1 MTNHDDDFDRM
12 ARSAGAALRRPAPE
26 DGLTRVRAVRKRR
39 QVVRTTM
46 VGVAGLAI
54 LAAGVFVARGG
65 SDDPATSPTTTV
77 QEIVRYPLG
86 LSATPQGYALRGQ
99 GVRQSSGESTRG
111 AVLVKRDDSGTIV
124 ERVVVYLRDD
134 IYRGVP
140 GAAVPTPANLA
151 PAEGS
156 ELQFFTPNRTV
167 RLSYGLFERGHLIL
181 EAYHEDRTTSGALTD
196 AMQAIA
202 ASLGV
207 GPGVQLAFPGD
218 LPQGWSLATSGP
230 QPWDLTGPYV
240 QAYEVDRP
248 DGGNKVMV
256 ENWFVPASSG
266 FPYWMAYQTL
276 QPVTVRGHEGFVT
289 FSNEYGSD
297 GLTATPTNESSML
310 IWEEAPDHWVTLWAG
325 GMTTEQALAIADQLT
340 AVASTD
346 WVPLG
351 DFAGATSGT
360 TTTTLG

>member
-1 MTNHDDDFDRM
+1 MTNHNDDFDRM
-12 ARSAGAALRRPAPE
+12 ARAAGAALRRPAPE
-26 DGLTRVRAVRKRR
+26 GALMRVRAVRKRR

-54 LAAGVFVARGG
+54 LVAGVSLAKGG
-65 SDDPATSPTTTV
+65 SDDPAGTPTTV
-77 QEIVRYPLG
+77 QENVRYPLG

-99 GVRQSSGESTRG
+99 GVRPSTGESTRG
-111 AVLVKRDDSGTIV
+111 AVFVKRDGSGTIV
-124 ERVVVYLRDD
+124 ERVVLYLRDD
-134 IYRGVP
+134 IYRGAP
-140 GAAVPTPANLA
+140 GTAIPIPANLA

-202 ASLGV
+202 ASLV
-207 GPGVQLAFPGD
+207 IAADSDLVPSGD
-218 LPQGWSLATSGP
+218 LPEGWSLATSGP
-230 QPWDLTGPYV
+230 QPWDVAGPYV
-240 QAYEVDRP
+240 QAFEVDQP

-256 ENWFVPASSG
+256 ENWFVGPG

-276 QPVTVRGHEGFVT
+276 QPVTVRGHEGYVT
-289 FSNEYGSD
+289 FSNEFGPD
-297 GLTATPTNESSML
+297 GTTATPTNESSML
-310 IWEEAPDHWVTLWAG
+310 IWEEAPGHWVTLWAG
-325 GMTTEQALAIADQLT
+325 GMTTEQAVAIADQLL
-340 AVASTD
+340 AVSSTD

-351 DFAGATSGT
+351 DFAGAATGT